1 MSNANN
7 WLDEVVRRVENVGGA
22 VPEGAWEAIS
32 KGVSRKKRQKRAY
45 LITAAALLG
54 AAAAITPF
62 ILFRGGE
69 TVGNEPLV
77 QTPYIAQNEVSAATE
92 TAISEPK
99 AEERAVSSPVVQRGS
114 KVSEPEMA
122 ATVVE
127 IVDPEAIEPEKKEEP
142 VKTAEPEK
150 KISEPEK
157 KVEENDFERL
167 LASLPEEDETPRR
180 RIIVTVGGNLGLASD
195 RSDDIWSIGVVSATK
210 APEMEFSNATNFFYG
225 LPLSK
230 KTASGETN
238 SVRSSAFRYRHNFPV
253 SARIAI
259 SYPFSER
266 IAAET
271 GISYTLLSSS
281 ILSPSA
287 SGTETSMQT
296 LHFIGLPVNLRYTLY
311 EMGRSSLYASAGG
324 AMEKCVSAKI
334 NGKPFNIKPLF
345 WSANCGAGYQ
355 VSIARGLGLFLEAGG
370 SYHLRNEATSYTVY
384 DENPLQF
391 SLQVGLRIQ

>member
-62 ILFRGGE
+62 VLLRGGE
-69 TVGNEPLV
+69 TGGNEPLV

-99 AEERAVSSPVVQRGS
+99 AEEDAVSSPVVQRGS
-114 KVSEPEMA
+114 KDSEPEMA
-122 ATVVE
+122 ATVIE
-127 IVDPEAIEPEKKEEP
+127 IVDPEAIEPEKKEKP

-150 KISEPEK
+150 KISEPK
-157 KVEENDFERL
+157 KKTEENDFERL
-167 LASLPEEDETPRR
+167 LA
-180 RIIVTVGGNLGLASD
+180 VTVGGNLGLASD
-195 RSDDIWSIGVVSATK
+195 RSDDIWSVGIVSATK
-210 APEMEFSNATNFFYG
+210 APEMEFAGSPGFFYG

-230 KTASGETN
+230 KAASGETN
-238 SVRSSAFRYRHNFPV
+238 SVRSSAFSYRHHFPV
-253 SARIAI
+253 SASIAI

-271 GISYTLLSSS
+271 GISYTILSSS

-311 EMGRSSLYASAGG
+311 EIGRSSLYASAGG

-391 SLQVGLRIQ
+391 SLQAGLRIQ

>member
-1 MSNANN
+1 MSNSNN
-7 WLDEVVRRVENVGGA
+7 WLDEVVKRVENVGGA
-22 VPEGAWEAIS
+22 VPDGAWEAIS
-32 KGVSRKKRQKRAY
+32 RGVARNKRRKRAVTVT
-45 LITAAALLG
+45 LATLLG

-62 ILFRGGE
+62 VLFRGGE
-69 TVGNEPLV
+69 TGGNEPLV
-77 QTPYIAQNEVSAATE
+77 QTPYIAQNEVSAAIE
-92 TAISEPK
+92 TAVSEPK

-114 KVSEPEMA
+114 KVSEPETA

-127 IVDPEAIEPEKKEEP
+127 TVDPEAVEPEKREAPEKKEEP
-142 VKTAEPEK
+142 VKTAEP
-150 KISEPEK
+150 
-157 KVEENDFERL
+157 DFDRL

-180 RIIVTVGGNLGLASD
+180 KISITVGGNLGLASD
-195 RSDDIWSIGVVSATK
+195 RSDDIWNVGVVSATK
-210 APEMEFSNATNFFYG
+210 APEMEFAGSPGFFYG

-230 KTASGETN
+230 KAASGETN
-238 SVRSSAFRYRHNFPV
+238 SVRSSAFSYRHHFPV

-287 SGTETSMQT
+287 TGTETSMQT
-296 LHFIGLPVNLRYTLY
+296 LHFVGLPVNLRYTIC
-311 EMGRSSLYASAGG
+311 EIGRSSLYASAGG

-370 SYHLRNEATSYTVY
+370 SYHLRNDAASYTVY

-391 SLQVGLRIQ
+391 SLQAGLRIQ